1 LFVEHVSSEGNLTI
15 IRGEQARYLAKV
27 LRIRLGENI
36 ILFDGSGAEYLGI
49 NERVLRNDVQIRI
62 LEKYDPPAESPLDL
76 VLFQGIPK
84 ADKMDIIVK
93 GTTELGVSSITPF
106 FSSRTVPRWKGE
118 TLNRKVV
125 HWKRIALEATRQS
138 GRTKVPCVGKPV
150 TFDEM
155 IRKVEQ
161 ISDGFLKLVLWEDER
176 ERKIKDLFKKSSS
189 VSGICFFVGPEG
201 GFSPGEVNLL
211 KNIGCIPV
219 HLGRR
224 ILRTETTALT
234 LMSIIQYEW
243 GDLS

>member
-1 LFVEHVSSEGNLTI
+1 MFVEHVSSEGNLTI
-15 IRGEQARYLAKV
+15 VRGEQARYLAKV
-27 LRIRLGENI
+27 LRIRPGENI
-36 ILFDGSGAEYLGI
+36 ILFDGSGAEYLSI
-49 NERVLRNDVQIRI
+49 IERVLRNDVQIRI
-62 LEKYDPPAESPLDL
+62 LERYDPPAESPLEL

-93 GTTELGVSSITPF
+93 GTTELGVSSINPF
-106 FSSRTVPRWKGE
+106 FSSRTIPRWKDE
-118 TLNRKVV
+118 TLNKKVV
-125 HWKRIALEATRQS
+125 HWERIAIELARQS
-138 GRTKVPCVGKPV
+138 GRTNVPCVGKPV

-161 ISDGFLKLVLWEDER
+161 VRDGFLKLVLWEDER
-176 ERKIKDLFKKSSS
+176 ERKIKDLFRKSSS
-189 VSGICFFVGPEG
+189 VPGICFFVGPEG
-201 GFSPGEVNLL
+201 GFSPGEVDLL

-224 ILRTETTALT
+224 ILRTETAALT